1 MQEHNRKVIAN
12 ELFFAEAEQHFSE
25 GRSVEMLLKGF
36 SMRPFL
42 KNMRDVVVLEPCSAE
57 ELRKGMVVL
66 FRYKGVHALHR
77 YRGVASDGSLC
88 MEGDGNYR
96 TVERVRPEDVLA
108 RVVEVKGGKR
118 AFRYGTLRWSL
129 RSACSLMVKRLRT
142 VAISVK
148 RMIKR

>member
-42 KNMRDVVVLEPCSAE
+42 KNMRDVVVLEPIRAE
-57 ELRKGMVVL
+57 ELQRGMVVL
-66 FRYKGVHALHR
+66 FRHRGVHTLHR
-77 YRGVASDGSLC
+77 FRGVERDGRLR

-96 TVERVRPEDVLA
+96 IVERVGPKDVLA
-108 RVVEVKGGKR
+108 RVVEVKRGER
-118 AFRYGTLRWSL
+118 TIRYGTCRWRL
-129 RSACSLMVKRLRT
+129 RSAWSLMVKRLRT
-142 VAISVK
+142 VAIRVK
-148 RMIKR
+148 RIIKR